1 MEIIFDKRGKPIEA
15 VLDKDEQLKLAKENN
30 RRAKLFSQEQTQ
42 TDIEAINSY
51 LFEAAKHGTNI
62 VE

>member
-1 MEIIFDKRGKPIEA
+1 MQIIYDKRGNAIEA
-15 VLDKDEQLKLAKENN
+15 VLDKDEQLALAKENN
-30 RRAKLFSQEQTQ
+30 RRAKLFHEEQTQ